1 MDISFT
7 DFTPAAQATLTTAEA
22 EATKTRAAN
31 VEPEHVLLGLLSPAA
46 GAAWNV
52 LAGVIRDPLALR
64 QVISLALKDVPQAA
78 ENFAPSMS
86 YRSRRV
92 LSEAGDEARRAHS
105 EQIDTPHLL
114 LGLLDEGGAAA
125 QLLRQRGLDAQKL
138 RYWLR
143 QPPAPNQALPAA
155 PVAAPQPRTEPKPHP
170 LHDAPLRYALPRL
183 INWPTVTLLLAIVVM
198 GGYMT
203 TRSDLERPGI
213 ILFILGGWLIS
224 LSAHEFAHALV
235 ADMGG
240 DHGVRDKGYLSFN
253 PLKYTHIFLSVILP
267 LIFLLMGGIGLPG
280 GAVYIDR
287 SRLRGPKWQSAVSLA
302 GPLASLIVALILAAP
317 FMLNIVKGS
326 IASALPV
333 LWAAWA
339 ALVMLNVAGI
349 ILNLLPIPPLDGFGI
364 LAPWLTPSLRM
375 RLYALS
381 SFGIL
386 VLFIALSSQPINAAF
401 WDAIDNILRTL
412 GVNPLLAQL
421 GLSRLMFWQ

>member
-1 MDISFT
+1 MDVSFT
-7 DFTPAAQATLTTAEA
+7 NYSPTAQAALTTAED
-22 EATKTRAAN
+22 EATTMHAPN
-31 VEPEHVLLGLLSPAA
+31 LEPEHILLGLLSPAA
-46 GAAWNV
+46 GTAWNM

-64 QVISLALKDVPQAA
+64 QVISLALRDTPPVAD
-78 ENFAPSMS
+78 NFVPSMS

-125 QLLRQRGLDAQKL
+125 QILRQRGLDAQQL

-143 QPPAPNQALPAA
+143 HPPAVTQPLPAA
-155 PVAAPQPRTEPKPHP
+155 PETPPSPRAEPKPHP
-170 LHDAPLRYALPRL
+170 LHDAPLSYALPRL
-183 INWPTVTLLLAIVVM
+183 INWPTVGLLLAIVVM

-224 LSAHEFAHALV
+224 LSAHEFAHALI

-240 DHGVRDKGYLSFN
+240 DRGVRDKGYLSFN
-253 PLKYTHIFLSVILP
+253 PLKYTHVFLSVILP

-287 SRLRGPKWQSAVSLA
+287 SKLRGPKWQSAVSLA
-302 GPLASLIVALILAAP
+302 GPSASMIVAAIMALP
-317 FMLNIVKGS
+317 FLLNLVKGDT
-326 IASALPV
+326 ASDPLVLRAAL
-333 LWAAWA
+333 A
-339 ALVMLNVAGI
+339 ALVMLNVAGVL
-349 ILNLLPIPPLDGFGI
+349 LNLLPIPPLDGFGI
-364 LAPWLTPSLRM
+364 LAPWLTAGLRM

-386 VLFIALSSQPINAAF
+386 ILFVALSSQPINTAF
-401 WDAIDNILRTL
+401 WATISSILRAL
-412 GVNPLLAQL
+412 GVNPRLA
-421 GLSRLMFWQ
+421 GIGISHLMFWQ